1 MGLTEPVLR
10 AFEAMGTRFECV
22 LAAFGRPVAPTEAV
36 SVAEEVQHL
45 VLDWHRRLS
54 LFERGSEVSAINAR
68 AADGPV
74 RVGPDLFGLIA
85 RCVDAN
91 ASTDGA
97 FDIAVGGLLATHGF
111 RDPSAF
117 DAVWGSGLIRLDEAR
132 STVRFVLPG
141 IGIDLGGVAKGFVL
155 DLARSELRDL
165 GVTSALVH
173 GGTSSVVSVGTQPDG
188 RPWQVRLTDDP
199 DAPVVQLNDS
209 AMSFSD
215 ASGRTVGGRAHIM
228 DPRSGHAAPIDRA
241 ACVVGPSAEVCEGWS
256 TALVVEPSLAGT
268 LPGGYRCFLRSD
280 RGWRSPRPRTAPVTT
295 PTPLHSYRG

>member
-36 SVAEEVQHL
+36 SIAEEVQHL

-68 AADGPV
+68 ASDAPV
-74 RVGPDLFGLIA
+74 RVGPDLFSLIA

-91 ASTDGA
+91 ASTGGA
-97 FDIAVGGLLATHGF
+97 FDIAVGGLMTAHGF
-111 RDPSAF
+111 RDPPAF

-132 STVRFVLPG
+132 STIRFVIPG

-155 DLARSELRDL
+155 DLARSELREL

-173 GGTSSVVSVGTQPDG
+173 GGTSSVVSVGAQPDG
-188 RPWQVRLTDDP
+188 RPWRVRLTDDP
-199 DAPVVQLNDS
+199 DAPVVELTDT

-215 ASGRTVGGRAHIM
+215 ASGRTVGGHAHIM
-228 DPRSGHAAPIDRA
+228 DPRTGHAAPTDRA
-241 ACVVGPSAEVCEGWS
+241 ACVVGPFAETCEAWS

-268 LPGGYRCFLRSD
+268 LPDGYRCFLRSE
-280 RGWRSPRPRTAPVTT
+280 RGWRSPRPGTGPIAS